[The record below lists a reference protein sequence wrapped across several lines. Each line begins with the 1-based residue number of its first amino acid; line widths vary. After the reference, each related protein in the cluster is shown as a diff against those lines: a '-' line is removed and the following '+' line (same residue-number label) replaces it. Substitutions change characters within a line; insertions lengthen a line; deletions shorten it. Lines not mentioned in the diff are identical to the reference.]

1 MEHFNRKD
9 DNGVYYNPY
18 LLITG
23 VLTIV
28 GSLLISSLVVLLW
41 MLWVS

>member
-1 MEHFNRKD
+1 MEQFNEND
-9 DNGVYYNPY
+9 MDGYYNHN

-28 GSLLISSLVVLLW
+28 GSLLISSLAVLFWRLW
-41 MLWVS
+41 IS